1 MVKRFNKTK
10 ALYQLFAN
18 VQLWLVVLAI
28 IAFRSYKPGVQIFDV
43 TRVTK
48 LIDIELVLTVL
59 GAGFIL
65 FAIYALIRQR
75 SAKTDDKKRAE
86 DFSELALDEI
96 ASAMYNFGSI
106 LVIVTI
112 AGGPIW
118 YMLIGIPVY
127 IVGLFFKATD

>member
-1 MVKRFNKTK
+1 MVKRFNKKK

-18 VQLWLVVLAI
+18 AQLWMVVLAI
-28 IAFRSYKPGVQIFDV
+28 IAFRSYRPGAQIFDV
-43 TRVTK
+43 TTVTK
-48 LIDIELVLTVL
+48 LIDVELVLTVL
-59 GAGFIL
+59 GAGAVL

-75 SAKTDDKKRAE
+75 SEETDDKKRAE

-106 LVIVTI
+106 LVIVTL

-118 YMLIGIPVY
+118 YLLIGILVY
-127 IVGLFFKATD
+127 ICGLFFKATD